1 MEGILLFIHPNITL
15 FSGMISNCYILSEPD
30 SLSMIDCG
38 LSRDNN
44 KILKR
49 LVELGYPDKPLQNI
63 LITHADG
70 DHFGSAS
77 RLQELTNARIF
88 SSPIENEAIENGV
101 SSRPL
106 KGNRIVKVLTNT
118 LAPLF
123 AASPVKIDETLSN
136 HQDLPILGGLSVID
150 TPGHTPGHISFWL
163 EEFKILFAGDSI
175 RESFGQPISS
185 TGMNT
190 WDQDLADKS
199 FEFQMSL
206 KPKIICAGHTCL
218 LIK

>member
-1 MEGILLFIHPNITL
+1 
-15 FSGMISNCYILSEPD
+15 
-30 SLSMIDCG
+30 MIDCG
-38 LSRDNN
+38 LSRDYK

-49 LVELGYPDKPLQNI
+49 LYDLGYPDKPLMRL

-77 RLQELTNARIF
+77 KIHELTKARIF
-88 SSPIENEAIENGV
+88 SSPKEKEAIEKGE

-106 KGNRIVKVLTNT
+106 EGNRIVKVLTNF
-118 LAPLF
+118 LSPLF
-123 AASPVKIDETLSN
+123 AASPVNIGETLSN
-136 HQDLPILGGLSVID
+136 HQDLPIFGGLSVID

-175 RESFGQPISS
+175 KESFGRPISS

-199 FEFQMSL
+199 FKFQMSL
-206 KPKIICAGHTCL
+206 HPKIICAGHTCI

>member
-1 MEGILLFIHPNITL
+1 
-15 FSGMISNCYILSEPD
+15 MISNCYILSEPD

-77 RLQELTNARIF
+77 RLQKLTKARIF
-88 SSPIENEAIENGV
+88 SSPVEKEAIENGE

-106 KGNRIVKVLTNT
+106 KGNRILRFFVNLLN
-118 LAPLF
+118 PLF
-123 AASPVKIDETLSN
+123 AASPVGVAGTLARF
-136 HQDLPILGGLSVID
+136 QTLPILGGLQVID

-163 EEFKILFAGDSI
+163 EEPRILFAGDSI
-175 RESFGQPISS
+175 RESSGRPFASS
-185 TGMNT
+185 GMNT
-190 WDQDLADKS
+190 WDQDLANKS

-206 KPKIICAGHTCL
+206 HPKIICAGHTCL

>member
-1 MEGILLFIHPNITL
+1 MFIHPNITL
-15 FSGMISNCYILSEPD
+15 FSGMISNCYILSTPD

-38 LSRDNN
+38 LSRDDK
-44 KILKR
+44 KILKK
-49 LVELGYPDKPLQNI
+49 LIELGYPDKPLKNI

-70 DHFGSAS
+70 DHYGSAS
-77 RLQELTNARIF
+77 KIRELTKARIF
-88 SSPIENEAIENGV
+88 SSPIEKEAIEKGG

-106 KGNRIVKVLTNT
+106 KGNQISRIFTN
-118 LAPLF
+118 LLGPLF
-123 AASPVKIDETLSN
+123 AASPVEVDETLSSF
-136 HQDLPILGGLSVID
+136 QTLPVLGGMQVVN

-163 EEFKILFAGDSI
+163 EEPRILFAGDSI
-175 RESFGQPISS
+175 RESSGRPIPS

-190 WDQDLADKS
+190 WDLDLAKKS

-206 KPKIICAGHTCL
+206 NPKIICAGHTCL